1 MSYLDAGHGH
11 INLPEGQQTSLEIR
25 ADGEQ
30 FALGRLPPEHGAG
43 PSEGNRELLQPQL
56 PCRLVSRVQLGA
68 LSPVV
73 HRVVVLQ
80 DEAEV
85 GLEVV
90 LVFLWVDL
98 DSTTPQSACREQ
110 REDCVSDLVRVPNK
124 INIVAGNKKCLGIL
138 LLQVE
143 IHLVPPHA
151 VHVELLV
158 AVVGQ

>member
-1 MSYLDAGHGH
+1 M
-11 INLPEGQQTSLEIR
+11 
-25 ADGEQ
+25 
-30 FALGRLPPEHGAG
+30 
-43 PSEGNRELLQPQL
+43 
-56 PCRLVSRVQLGA
+56 
-68 LSPVV
+68 
-73 HRVVVLQ
+73 LQ